1 MPRRRR
7 PTTLPALLASLVL
20 ALAATG
26 TLHAEGLTL
35 PGLDGGKLDTAQLE
49 QGPAIVV
56 VWASWSPRCRDVV
69 TRVNAL
75 ARKWSP
81 RARVVTVVFQE
92 EGETVREF
100 LAGKGMRPPVY
111 LDSAGAFAKKYGVTT
126 LPGLLIFRRGQADFR
141 GQLPVNPDPVI
152 ERALE

>member
-1 MPRRRR
+1 MPRLCP
-7 PTTLPALLASLVL
+7 PTTLPALLAPVLLVL
-20 ALAATG
+20 AAGPVL
-26 TLHAEGLTL
+26 AEGITL
-35 PGLDGGKLDTAQLE
+35 PGLDGGQLEAAELE
-49 QGPAIVV
+49 QGPVIVV

-69 TRVNAL
+69 PRLNAL

-81 RARVVTVVFQE
+81 RARVVTVAFQE

-100 LAGKGMRPPVY
+100 LAGKGLRAPVY
-111 LDSAGAFAKKYGVTT
+111 LDPTGTFAKKYAVTT
-126 LPGLLIFRRGQADFR
+126 LPGLLIFHQGQADFR